1 MSKKFNRMC
10 SLFTMSVLTASLVN
24 IPTTHAMENN
34 NIEFSYDYSAYEAA
48 ETEINS
54 LMDNL
59 GIRDEEVDYNEIV
72 DGYGTGFAPPREE
85 EYELLKNIPF
95 VESVPTMTYEQLPSS
110 INLTTSKYFPPVGN
124 QGSQGSCAAWSAG
137 YYCHTFEQA
146 KAHDLD
152 ASSGSS
158 DAIMSVAWLYNK
170 VNYGQDKGSWMATNM
185 DVATKIGNAS
195 ETTMP
200 YNPYDYS
207 SWGEEVAWREAPKYK
222 ATGYEQTSVKNI
234 EVIKSWLAEGSL
246 VSIALDA
253 NQYNRA
259 FYDNNVMSNYEYY
272 AGRPNHANTIVGY
285 DDSITD
291 DGEQGAFLIV
301 NSWGDTWGPNN
312 DGTFYMTY
320 DCLKTLAHNVGIRY
334 TGAKYDEYTSP
345 ELIATW
351 EFSRKGSR
359 DSDINVSLGSSNQD
373 ATITTGGTYLFP
385 SFMAL
390 DITDMKEDFE
400 LGESRFELNTGY
412 NAGTVS
418 AFNIELYDDFN
429 SGVPT
434 RVSDD
439 AQNVPANSPATV
451 IVDFSY

>member
-24 IPTTHAMENN
+24 IPTTVAMEDN
-34 NIEFSYDYSAYEAA
+34 NIEFSYDYGAYETA
-48 ETEINS
+48 ETQVNL

-85 EYELLKNIPF
+85 EYELLKDIPF
-95 VESVPTMTYEQLPSS
+95 VESISTMTYEQLPSS
-110 INLTTSKYFPPVGN
+110 IDLTTSQYFPPVGN

-146 KAHDLD
+146 KAHNLD

-170 VNYGQDKGSWMATNM
+170 VNYGKDSGSWMATNM
-185 DVATKIGNAS
+185 AVATKIGNAS
-195 ETTMP
+195 ESTMP
-200 YNPYDYS
+200 YNPADCYD
-207 SWGEEVAWREAPKYK
+207 WGDEMAWREAPKYK
-222 ATGYEQTSVKNI
+222 ASGYEQTSVNNI
-234 EVIKSWLAEGSL
+234 DVIKSWLAEGSL
-246 VSIALDA
+246 VSIAVDA
-253 NQYNRA
+253 NQYNQA

-291 DGEQGAFLIV
+291 DGEQGAFLVV
-301 NSWGDTWGPNN
+301 NSWGDTWGPSSN
-312 DGTFYMTY
+312 GTYYMTY
-320 DCLKTLAHNVGIRY
+320 DCLKTLSHNVAIRY
-334 TGAKYDEYTSP
+334 TGTKYDEYTSP

-351 EFSRKGSR
+351 EFERSGDRNVDMS
-359 DSDINVSLGSSNQD
+359 VSLGSLTRD
-373 ATITTGGTYLFP
+373 ASIKTGGYYPFP
-385 SFMAL
+385 SFMAF
-390 DITDMKEDFE
+390 DITDMAQDFK
-400 LGESRFELNTGY
+400 LGESEFKLNTGY
-412 NAGTVS
+412 YAGTIS
-418 AFNIELYDDFN
+418 AFNIEFYEDFN
-429 SGVPT
+429 SGIPT
-434 RVSDD
+434 KVSDD
-439 AQNVPANSPATV
+439 AKNVPAKSPATV